1 MIEAAGGVVWRRT
14 AQHVVDVLL
23 IHRPHRQD
31 WSLPKGKR
39 RRNESALECAIRE
52 VHEETGMRATIGHE
66 LPGTRYTDRKGR
78 QKQVR
83 YWSMHQPEGLFRP
96 NGEVDEIRW
105 LRLERVGEL
114 LTYERDITVVA
125 ALQRVHAS
133 VA

>member
-1 MIEAAGGVVWRRT
+1 MIEAAGGVVWRST
-14 AQHVVDVLL
+14 SHHQVEVLL
-23 IHRPHRQD
+23 VHRPHRQD

-39 RRNESALECAIRE
+39 HRRETALECAIRE
-52 VHEETGMRATIGHE
+52 VHEETGMRATIGDE
-66 LPGTRYTDRKGR
+66 LPETRYTDRKGR

-83 YWSMHQPEGLFRP
+83 YWSMSEPEGLFRP

-105 LRLERVGEL
+105 LRAERVGEL
-114 LTYERDITVVA
+114 LTYARDIVVVE